1 MRHHLGLLAIL
12 NVQKPKSHKQ
22 ENSEPHPADQM
33 IQPAVGAGTKLLAR
47 LVKKKKKKS
56 QGLVTLSSVE
66 RRSKLY
72 LYIFKDMYF
81 FQQIFDC
88 KKKKFRDMTRKD
100 ESGAK
105 AREMWRD
112 FFLSAFAG
120 SWGIKVC
127 INRMS

>member
-1 MRHHLGLLAIL
+1 M
-12 NVQKPKSHKQ
+12 K
-22 ENSEPHPADQM
+22 DQNCAYCM
-33 IQPAVGAGTKLLAR
+33 QGE
-47 LVKKKKKKS
+47 LVAKF
-56 QGLVTLSSVE
+56 GYPVCAMDTG
-66 RRSKLY
+66 Y